1 MPSCALTRSLAVPR
15 RWLRIQIFQDGH
27 LDELN
32 LLFYSSTAAFVFMLP
47 MWFYTEGLEL
57 LANQAVQANFDSSV
71 AVLFLANGITH
82 FGQNI
87 FAFTIMTLVS
97 PVTYSIASLFKR
109 VIIIVSAIVY
119 FHTPVTLLNA
129 LGLLLTFGGL
139 YLYNNARD
147 SHKASRT
154 ATLPT
159 ATSAGGLLPTGAPGS
174 PAASV
179 AAGLNNSSF
188 NGTYGNTP
196 SPPAPGAPPPPA
208 APSNR
213 LVASVKAAE
222 FFGYRNDLG
231 DLTNGYLPR
240 RDSDLIM
247 PYSRA

>member
-1 MPSCALTRSLAVPR
+1 
-15 RWLRIQIFQDGH
+15 

-57 LANQAVQANFDSSV
+57 LANPAAQASFDSGV

-119 FHTPVTLLNA
+119 FHTPVTPLNA

-147 SHKASRT
+147 SHKASRA

-159 ATSAGGLLPTGAPGS
+159 AVPAGGGGLLPTAAPGS
-174 PAASV
+174 
-179 AAGLNNSSF
+179 AAGLSSGSP
-188 NGTYGNTP
+188 NGMYGNTP
-196 SPPAPGAPPPPA
+196 SPPAPAAPPPPA
-208 APSNR
+208 AAPANR
-213 LVASVKAAE
+213 LVASAKAAD
-222 FFGYRNDLG
+222 FFGYRNDSGTLA
-231 DLTNGYLPR
+231 NGYLPR
-240 RDSDLIM
+240 RDSDLMM